1 MRKVI
6 DDPRLIYKCCK
17 LYYEEA
23 ASQQEIAN
31 QMKLSRVSV
40 CRMLKAGR
48 EQGMV
53 VIQVHS
59 PNRVEYGRLE
69 RQLEEYYGLKEAL
82 VVENSP
88 RSARYDQTTAVGVAA
103 NRMLESYLGKDDVV
117 GVALGRMLYGVCSSP
132 RPGEGAIRCTF
143 VPVIGG
149 LNTKEC
155 VVPGYNTTQ
164 IAEKFAQ
171 MFGGAY
177 IECFAPA
184 LFSNHEIGKKFMRE
198 PCMRKLLECYTSMR
212 TLIFEIGAA
221 GTAAECLKSGGW
233 INEEEEK
240 ELSGAAGELLLQFY
254 DQDGNADKYSNFNT
268 RVASL
273 PLDRMNTV
281 ENRIGISSGE
291 KAVEA
296 TYGALKAGYANILVT
311 DEECAVSL
319 IEMNRDH

>member
-59 PNRVEYGRLE
+59 PNRIEYGRLE

-88 RSARYDQTTAVGVAA
+88 RTARYEQTMTVGVAA
-103 NRMLESYLGKDDVV
+103 NRLFETYLAKGDIV
-117 GVALGRMLYGVCSSP
+117 GVSFGRLLHGVCCSP
-132 RPGEGAIRCTF
+132 RLGAGPMKCTF
-143 VPVIGG
+143 VPIIGG
-149 LNTKEC
+149 FNASKC
-155 VVPGYNTTQ
+155 AVPGSNATQ

-171 MFGGAY
+171 IFGGAY
-177 IECFAPA
+177 MECFSPA
-184 LFSNHEIGKKFMRE
+184 VFSDITLCERFMGEPAMKGLHELYGE
-198 PCMRKLLECYTSMR
+198 MR
-212 TLIFEIGAA
+212 TAIFQIDLADSAVELLAKCG
-221 GTAAECLKSGGW
+221 CLHS
-233 INEEEEK
+233 EESQG
-240 ELSGAAGELLLQFY
+240 LSDAAGEIMLQFY
-254 DQDGNADKYSNFNT
+254 GSDGNTEKYKAFNG
-268 RVASL
+268 RVAGMAL
-273 PLDRMNTV
+273 EGLRNL
-281 ENRIGISSGE
+281 ENRIGISSGGQTAE
-291 KAVEA
+291 AV
-296 TYGALKAGYANILVT
+296 YSALQGGYVNILVT
-311 DEECAVSL
+311 DEECAMRL
-319 IEMNRDH
+319 IEMKKGM

>member
-69 RQLEEYYGLKEAL
+69 RQLEEYYGLKEAM

-88 RSARYDQTTAVGVAA
+88 RTLRYDQTTAVGVAA
-103 NRMLESYLGKDDVV
+103 NRLLETYISKGDIV
-117 GVALGRMLYGVCSSP
+117 GVSSGKLLYGVCCSP
-132 RPGEGAIRCTF
+132 RLGAGPVKCTF
-143 VPVIGG
+143 VPMIGG
-149 LNTKEC
+149 LNTSKSVASC
-155 VVPGYNTTQ
+155 FNATQ

-171 MFGGAY
+171 IFGGTY
-177 IECFAPA
+177 MECFAPA
-184 LFSNHEIGKKFMRE
+184 VFSDTALREKFMDEPAMRSLRELYGEMRTVILEIGLAE
-198 PCMRKLLECYTSMR
+198 PAVEALTECGCLYGEGNQWMSDAVG
-212 TLIFEIGAA
+212 EIM
-221 GTAAECLKSGGW
+221 
-233 INEEEEK
+233 
-240 ELSGAAGELLLQFY
+240 LQFY
-254 DQDGNADKYSNFNT
+254 GSDGGTEKYKAFND
-268 RVASL
+268 RVAGMAL
-273 PLDRMNTV
+273 EDLCKL
-281 ENRIGISSGE
+281 ENRIGVSSGD
-291 KAVEA
+291 KSAEA
-296 TYGALKAGYANILVT
+296 AYGALQGGYVNILIT
-311 DEECAVSL
+311 DEESAMRL
-319 IEMNRDH
+319 IEMKKEK